1 MKREILVLLC
11 KLNSGKASLRCEAT
25 IPLKRATA
33 VPKVR
38 RPVGIHPI
46 GEAQENEG
54 TLGDDLAGNAD
65 IGADQRLV
73 VPILLQAAHIA
84 PVAENSA
91 TPCRNGTHKKKTRL
105 KTTGSQKIVEQKW
118 SYCSNFLVGKFPR
131 SVTPGYISHGLTSV
145 SGDV

>member
-38 RPVGIHPI
+38 KPVGIHPI

-84 PVAENSA
+84 PCRGKQRYAVPKRNSQKKDPAENNRV
-91 TPCRNGTHKKKTRL
+91 PKNC
-105 KTTGSQKIVEQKW
+105 
-118 SYCSNFLVGKFPR
+118 
-131 SVTPGYISHGLTSV
+131 
-145 SGDV
+145 